1 MSIVSRIRDYGF
13 ITLIVYILFTYIY
26 YLNPS
31 FEIIV
36 TISLYLLCAI
46 AFIYT
51 LVTQKITYNQYIK
64 HYAVFTA
71 IIMCTAVFPYVGTTY
86 GTIVFNAL
94 LEVIKVLI
102 FTYCV
107 NSFVEYKRIPLLFIT
122 ISFSSLILF
131 LFTGARFDIYS
142 GVRFGNDLAGNANII
157 APLYMF
163 AAVSSTYCIFRFR
176 NKLLKVI
183 FICIYI
189 IQLYALILT
198 GTKKSLLIAFLFFW
212 LYFILTQ
219 KRKFALIC
227 FAAFIFI
234 FLLFW
239 SLIFN
244 IQVLY
249 DLIGYRFEGMLLAFT
264 TGQGDESTME
274 RMNMISDAMEFW
286 RSHPVFGIGL
296 NLFSEKGIYGAYSHN
311 NYVELLATTGIAGFI
326 AYYSYHLSFFM
337 DIRKQLRYEKFDGI
351 FSLLIIASMMLYD
364 VGAVS
369 YNLPLVQLFLSLS
382 NKLVLKNSHTA

>member
-142 GVRFGNDLAGNANII
+142 GERFGNDLAGNANII

-198 GTKKSLLIAFLFFW
+198 GTKKSLLIAFLF
-212 LYFILTQ
+212 
-219 KRKFALIC
+219 C

-274 RMNMISDAMEFW
+274 RMNMINDAMEFW

-337 DIRKQLRYEKFDGI
+337 DIRKQLRYEKHDGI